1 MTNKRNDDV
10 SHSGHRLRLTE
21 LIAKSGI
28 ENVSNVQ
35 AVEYFLTYIIPRGDV
50 NPLAHR
56 LLDKFENFGNIIDA
70 SENELMQVKG
80 INKRSASKIKLFSE
94 LIFYYSSSKMDKKLN
109 LNDAQEFL
117 NFVEELLRFQS
128 TEHLIIFAFDV
139 SFNFI
144 NKKVID
150 RKSVNQVGIEP
161 YELLNFVTSTNPKH
175 LVVAHNHPGG
185 TAYASQ
191 NDYDAQKFI
200 ENLITMLNADLIDS
214 LIVGKDGIYSQNNHI
229 FVRNFAFVEDIIN
242 FTENNK

>member
-94 LIFYYSSSKMDKKLN
+94 LMFYYSSSKMDKKLN

-161 YELLNFVTSTNPKH
+161 YELLNFVTSTNP
-175 LVVAHNHPGG
+175 
-185 TAYASQ
+185 
-191 NDYDAQKFI
+191 
-200 ENLITMLNADLIDS
+200 
-214 LIVGKDGIYSQNNHI
+214 
-229 FVRNFAFVEDIIN
+229 
-242 FTENNK
+242 

>member
-94 LIFYYSSSKMDKKLN
+94 LMF
-109 LNDAQEFL
+109 
-117 NFVEELLRFQS
+117 
-128 TEHLIIFAFDV
+128 
-139 SFNFI
+139 
-144 NKKVID
+144 
-150 RKSVNQVGIEP
+150 
-161 YELLNFVTSTNPKH
+161 
-175 LVVAHNHPGG
+175 
-185 TAYASQ
+185 
-191 NDYDAQKFI
+191 
-200 ENLITMLNADLIDS
+200 
-214 LIVGKDGIYSQNNHI
+214 
-229 FVRNFAFVEDIIN
+229 
-242 FTENNK
+242 